1 MIDNWRYMAQLNSPD
16 ELFDLGLQTINTLQS
31 TEALGQSTR
40 TDDSLATINF
50 DLDIYFILVRFLID
64 DKRMKMNNIRI
75 WPLMEIVPDHFD
87 DLM

>member
-1 MIDNWRYMAQLNSPD
+1 MAQLNSPD
-16 ELFDLGLQTINTLQS
+16 ELFDLGLQTTNTLQS

-64 DKRMKMNNIRI
+64 DKRMKMNNIKI
-75 WPLMEIVPDHFD
+75 WPLTVVPTDPF
-87 DLM
+87 